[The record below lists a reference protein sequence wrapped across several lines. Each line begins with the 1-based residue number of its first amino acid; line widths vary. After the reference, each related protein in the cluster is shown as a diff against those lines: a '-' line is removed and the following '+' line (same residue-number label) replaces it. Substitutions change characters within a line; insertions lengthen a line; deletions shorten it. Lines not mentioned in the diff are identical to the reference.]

1 MKSQP
6 PKGFCSF
13 EKEGVEEVQQDVNT
27 SAILSQTTKGV
38 QEKGGRRMNKQAK
51 VICK

>member
-38 QEKGGRRMNKQAK
+38 QEKGRMNKQAK